1 MTAAARDARGRF
13 ATPADEER
21 RAYKPAVVSEP
32 VWRGLNPAQ
41 ADGREC
47 VMCESSFVEPAVP
60 EAHRLGARP
69 GTRGTPSGIST
80 VPVGRSETGSQIFA
94 CIGICAA
101 LAFPD

>member
-13 ATPADEER
+13 SAAPTPD
-21 RAYKPAVVSEP
+21 PAEH
-32 VWRGLNPAQ
+32 VWQGLNAAQ
-41 ADGREC
+41 ADGHEC

-60 EAHRLGARP
+60 EAHRLRARP
-69 GTRGTPSGIST
+69 GTRSTPAGIST
-80 VPVGRSETGSQIFA
+80 VPVGRSETGSQVFA